1 LTKGGAKIP
10 FFAESPRGRHA
21 SGDKETTG
29 EERYPMRAMGF
40 GALGFVVLAF
50 AAGGVACSS
59 GGSGSGN
66 QGSSSGGSSG
76 GYGGPTCNPCADGGG
91 STLQSS
97 GHDVNPYGAPYP
109 SPSSGYGHVPR
120 SGNTPGSILP
130 NFKFYGFEN
139 GVVPS
144 PDTMS
149 IVSLAD
155 YYDPCLKTYKM
166 IHLTA
171 AAVWCGPC
179 NQETDAIV
187 AAKSDLASKGVVVLQ
202 ILFDGAAMGTP
213 VYKTTLESWI
223 RLHNSN
229 FTEML
234 DSELVD
240 PNLGGFFNTA
250 YIPWNADVDPRTM
263 ELLTSTDGFSAVDT
277 DLAPGLADVAKPPA
291 YTVSYKCQ

>member
-1 LTKGGAKIP
+1 M
-10 FFAESPRGRHA
+10 
-21 SGDKETTG
+21 SG
-29 EERYPMRAMGF
+29 RAMGF
-40 GALGFVVLAF
+40 GALGFVVLAV

-59 GGSGSGN
+59 GGTGTGN
-66 QGSSSGGSSG
+66 GGEGSSSGGGGSSGSSG

-91 STLQSS
+91 SSLQSS

-109 SPSSGYGHVPR
+109 
-120 SGNTPGSILP
+120 TPD
-130 NFKFYGFEN
+130 K
-139 GVVPS
+139 
-144 PDTMS
+144 MS

-155 YYDPCLKTYKM
+155 FYDPCAKTVKM

-187 AAKSDLASKGVVVLQ
+187 AAKSDLASKGIVVLQ
-202 ILFDGAAMGTP
+202 LLFDGAAMGTP
-213 VYKTTLESWI
+213 VYQATLESWI

-229 FTEML
+229 FTELL

-240 PNLGGFFNTA
+240 PNLGGFFNTV

-263 ELLTSTDGFSAVDT
+263 ELLTSTEGFSGDIDT
-277 DLAPGLADVAKPPA
+277 DLAPGLADVAKAPA
-291 YTVSYKCQ
+291 YTVSYQCQ

>member
-1 LTKGGAKIP
+1 
-10 FFAESPRGRHA
+10 
-21 SGDKETTG
+21 
-29 EERYPMRAMGF
+29 MRAMGF
-40 GALGFVVLAF
+40 GAVGFVVLAA

-59 GGSGSGN
+59 GGTGTGNGGEGSS
-66 QGSSSGGSSG
+66 SSSGGASGSSSG

-91 STLQSS
+91 SSLQSS

-109 SPSSGYGHVPR
+109 TPSSGYGHVPR
-120 SGNTPGSILP
+120 NGNTPGSILQ
-130 NFKFYGFEN
+130 NFKFYGFVN
-139 GVVPS
+139 GAVPS
-144 PDTMS
+144 PDKMS
-149 IVSLAD
+149 VVSFAD
-155 YYDPCLKTYKM
+155 YYDPCAKTVKM

-202 ILFDGAAMGTP
+202 ILFDGASMGES
-213 VYKTTLESWI
+213 VYQATLESWI
-223 RLHNSN
+223 KLHSSN

-263 ELLTSTDGFSAVDT
+263 ELLTSTDGFSGDIDT
-277 DLAPGLADVAKPPA
+277 DLAPGLADVAKAPA

>member
-1 LTKGGAKIP
+1 
-10 FFAESPRGRHA
+10 
-21 SGDKETTG
+21 
-29 EERYPMRAMGF
+29 MRAMGF
-40 GALGFVVLAF
+40 GALGFVVLAV

-59 GGSGSGN
+59 GGTGSGN
-66 QGSSSGGSSG
+66 GGEGSSSSGGGSSGSSG

-91 STLQSS
+91 SSLQSS

-109 SPSSGYGHVPR
+109 TPSSGYGHVAR
-120 SGNTPGSILP
+120 NGTTPGSILQ
-130 NFKFYGFEN
+130 NFKFYGFVD
-139 GVVPS
+139 GAVPS
-144 PDTMS
+144 PDKMS

-155 YYDPCLKTYKM
+155 YYDPCNKTYKM

-187 AAKSDLASKGVVVLQ
+187 AAKSDLASKGIVTLQ
-202 ILFDGAAMGTP
+202 ILFDGASMGTP
-213 VYKTTLESWI
+213 VYQATLESWI
-223 RLHNSN
+223 RLHSSN

-234 DSELVD
+234 DSELLD

-250 YIPWNADVDPRTM
+250 FIPWNADIDPRTM
-263 ELLTSTDGFSAVDT
+263 EMLDQAEGFSGSIDT
-277 DLAPGLADVAKPPA
+277 DLAPGLALVAKAPA

>member
-1 LTKGGAKIP
+1 
-10 FFAESPRGRHA
+10 
-21 SGDKETTG
+21 
-29 EERYPMRAMGF
+29 MRAMGF
-40 GALGFVVLAF
+40 GALGFVVLALT
-50 AAGGVACSS
+50 AGGVACSS

-66 QGSSSGGSSG
+66 GASSSGG

-109 SPSSGYGHVPR
+109 TPSNGYGHLAR
-120 SGNTPGSILP
+120 SGNTPGSILQ
-130 NFKFYGFEN
+130 NFKFYGFVD

-144 PDTMS
+144 PSKMG

-155 YYDPCLKTYKM
+155 FYDPCAKTYKM
-166 IHLTA
+166 IHFTA

-202 ILFDGAAMGTP
+202 ILFDGAVMGTP
-213 VYKTTLESWI
+213 VYQSTLESWI
-223 RLHNSN
+223 HLHNSN
-229 FTEML
+229 FTELL

-240 PNLGGFFNTA
+240 PDLGGFFKTA

-263 ELLTSTDGFSAVDT
+263 ELLTSTDGFSGNIDT
-277 DLAPGLADVAKPPA
+277 DLAPGLADVAKAPA
-291 YTVSYKCQ
+291 YTVSYKCP